1 MTSEGPAASWARM
14 ASAADVEYRL
24 SRLDRAAIA
33 AVPRYA
39 EQVDARVSETVAAIR
54 AARADGLAE
63 LGARD
68 GSAAA
73 ELGRSGGRTAAL
85 VGGVLAAC
93 FAAAFHLGRA
103 VFVAVDVL
111 PWITGLVW
119 TAAILIALALL
130 PLRRDAAP
138 TTGVVATAWSAAALC
153 LAALVMSAALGG
165 ITPAT
170 AGLYAVA
177 VAGLLALVG
186 VAAAAAVVALGS
198 PPEQRAATRRRMDEF
213 ARAQGDAGSVV
224 LADAVAQLGAAWADV
239 DPAERE
245 RVEADLAAAHR
256 ILDERGIPSRDR
268 PALPGELVLT
278 LTAVAASP
286 DLETVLASR
295 SR

>member
-1 MTSEGPAASWARM
+1 MSADGPAASWART
-14 ASAADVEYRL
+14 ASGADVEYRL

-33 AVPRYA
+33 AVPGYA
-39 EQVDARVSETVAAIR
+39 EQVDARVSATVAALR
-54 AARADGLAE
+54 TARAGGLAE
-63 LGARD
+63 LGERD

-111 PWITGLVW
+111 PWITALVW
-119 TAAILIALALL
+119 TASILVAFALL

-138 TTGVVATAWSAAALC
+138 TTGVVATAWSSVVLC

-170 AGLYAVA
+170 AGLYAAA

-198 PPEQRAATRRRMDEF
+198 PPEQRAATRRRMGEF
-213 ARAQGDAGSVV
+213 ARAQGDAGSAI
-224 LADAVAQLGAAWADV
+224 LADAVEELGARWADV
-239 DPAERE
+239 DSAERA

-268 PALPGELVLT
+268 PVLPGELVLT

-286 DLETVLASR
+286 DLEAALASR
-295 SR
+295 RR